1 MGAVGPSSSGAAG
14 IGSSTS
20 SGTFRLDT
28 EKVSEFAKEAWRV
41 SDALGSVEIN
51 AVLWRGAGAC
61 PGTRLVEG
69 LYTHADEQHEQV
81 TKLSESWNDLGTKVR
96 GDVETFQAVEARS
109 AARIEN
115 QF

>member
-1 MGAVGPSSSGAAG
+1 MGAVQPSSSGAAG
-14 IGSSTS
+14 TGADTS

-28 EKVSEFAKEAWRV
+28 EKVTEFAKEAWRV
-41 SDALGSVEIN
+41 SDTLGAIGIN
-51 AVLWRGAGAC
+51 TVLWSGAGAC

-81 TKLSESWNDLGTKVR
+81 TKLSESWNDFGTKVR
-96 GDVETFQAVEARS
+96 SDVETFQAVEARS

-115 QF
+115 QS